1 MPEGHRPYIR
11 KDGFCRPLST
21 TTEKRGQ
28 VLQSNILPYNPS
40 FEVPAADFKNW
51 AGGFIDIT
59 AAN

>member
-1 MPEGHRPYIR
+1 
-11 KDGFCRPLST
+11 
-21 TTEKRGQ
+21 
-28 VLQSNILPYNPS
+28 LQSNILPYNPS